1 MRRRA
6 ITRRAIISSVCL
18 LAVAAGCSS
27 STTSSKASSTTTL
40 PATST
45 TADPNLTPNSIPFV
59 VGEQA
64 GLPNNWRVTLLKI
77 RLAYPAPG
85 LARPPAGQQYVGVD
99 MRMQNLGP
107 AAHTVNANALFTM
120 VDGSHKSHY
129 VVPVPGHPNGIDGAY
144 PAATTRTG
152 LLVFEVPTGKDL
164 GLILYGPK
172 IGTQVTFFA
181 IVPPTVAA
189 S

>member
-6 ITRRAIISSVCL
+6 ITRRAILSSVCL
-18 LAVAAGCSS
+18 LAVAGCSS
-27 STTSSKASSTTTL
+27 SATSSKASSTTTV

-45 TADPNLTPNSIPFV
+45 TADPDLTPNSIPFV